1 MVVGAVMA
9 CTCLLPGVALA
20 QGSPTDPNPGALTV
34 TGGLD
39 APSVYVF
46 RGIVQERDPKV
57 TLFPYAD
64 LGMVLAS
71 GEGGL
76 KSVGLNIGLWN
87 SLQTGSSGTAG
98 FTEHLHYEED
108 FYATLALGVG
118 KGLTFGTTYTAYTSP
133 NFVFDTV
140 TEVSVKVS
148 QSGRFS
154 PYGLVGFELGKHGAD
169 GGAKKGTYLEV
180 GVGPGFSLGSKMRLT
195 IPVKL
200 GASLKNYYELNGV
213 DHRFGFLD
221 VGALVT
227 VPLSGAS
234 NRFGSWNV
242 HGGVDVFTFGDTTKA
257 FNAGDKNKIVGLVG
271 VGLTY

>member
-9 CTCLLPGVALA
+9 CTWLLPGVALA

-46 RGIVQERDPKV
+46 RGIVQESDPKV

-64 LGMVLAS
+64 LGIALAS
-71 GEGGL
+71 GAGSL
-76 KSVGLNIGLWN
+76 KSVG
-87 SLQTGSSGTAG
+87 TGG

-108 FYATLALGVG
+108 FYATLALGFG

-140 TEVSVKVS
+140 TELSVKVS

-154 PYGLVGFELGKHGAD
+154 PYGLVGFELGAHGAD

-195 IPVKL
+195 ITVKL

-242 HGGVDVFTFGDTTKA
+242 HGGVDVFTFGDSTKA